1 VKLQRPAPRVPWR
14 KVGVVCAG
22 VLVLGAIALQLTGHG
37 YIWRALRFTYLDGHS
52 TAHIDDA
59 RNFEQAPIANAPN
72 VQAWPV
78 ASTLKP
84 VSDDTAAYLKAQR
97 SAAFVV
103 AQRGQIISEQYFAP
117 YDAKSR
123 INIFSMAKTLTT
135 LLTGAAVADGVLP
148 SFDAPIATWL
158 TEYANDPQGQQATLA
173 QFSAMT
179 SGHDWNENYYLP
191 LNETTELYFG
201 GHAEQT
207 VLRRGFERAPGSA
220 YEYSSASTQVLAV
233 ALSRALRAKAPQRT
247 LADYLS
253 QRLWQPLGMSD
264 AASWSLDRPRSEG
277 GMELAYCCVHANAR
291 DMARI
296 GQLLLQ
302 RGQWQGQAL
311 VPADFVARMT
321 APGPQ
326 VRYYGYGLWM
336 DPDHAPAFYFL
347 QGHLGQYVIVVPER
361 ELVIVRLGQTR
372 IKANTR
378 HPRIYDEVYRYL
390 DEGLRLAE

>member
-1 VKLQRPAPRVPWR
+1 VKFGRLGPRLGWSLL
-14 KVGVVCAG
+14 GF
-22 VLVLGAIALQLTGHG
+22 LVLGAITLQLTGHG
-37 YIWRALRFTYLDGHS
+37 YIWRALRFTYLDGHR

-59 RNFEQAPIANAPN
+59 RNFPQAAIANAPQ
-72 VQAWPV
+72 VQPWPV
-78 ASTLKP
+78 APALKP
-84 VSDDTAAYLKAQR
+84 VSDETRAYLEAQG

-103 AQRGQIISEQYFAP
+103 AQRGRIVSEQYFAP
-117 YDAKSR
+117 YDAHSR

-135 LLTGAAVADGVLP
+135 LLTGAAVADGYLP

-158 TEYANDPQGQQATLA
+158 PEYAKGPQGQKATLA

-179 SGHDWNENYYLP
+179 SGHAWDENYYLP

-207 VLRRGFERAPGSA
+207 VLRKGFEREPGSD
-220 YEYSSASTQVLAV
+220 YEYSSASTQVLGV
-233 ALSRALRAKAPQRT
+233 ALSRALKAKTPTLT

-264 AASWSLDRPRSEG
+264 ASSWSLDRPRSEG

-302 RGQWQGQAL
+302 KGQWQGQTL

-321 APGPQ
+321 APGPK
-326 VRYYGYGLWM
+326 VRYYGHGLWM
-336 DPDHAPAFYFL
+336 DPDHAPAFYYL